1 MLKPLKHELLVAVDV
16 TMCASSCFSSIAVS
30 RCEELQ
36 LPIACISVCS
46 WIVSTATISGVM
58 SSGQEPQKKGLLDG
72 IRPDQAQQSGLEIYH
87 AGLTLEDLFG
97 EGKVPTGGALL
108 DQVLAIYGDGHINVP
123 WFVCA
128 EGSSSNAGG
137 APETSGGS
145 DRKMIR
151 SIVRSPLSRELQQST
166 VEAYKD
172 RILAESISQVA
183 AGGI

>member
-1 MLKPLKHELLVAVDV
+1 MFLIVAPP
-16 TMCASSCFSSIAVS
+16 ASSGI
-30 RCEELQ
+30 
-36 LPIACISVCS
+36 
-46 WIVSTATISGVM
+46 M
-58 SSGQEPQKKGLLDG
+58 SSGHEPRKGLLDG

-87 AGLTLEDLFG
+87 SNLTLEDLFG

-123 WFVCA
+123 WFVPA
-128 EGSSSNAGG
+128 EGD
-137 APETSGGS
+137 SGGNGPEKS
-145 DRKMIR
+145 GANDGKMIR

-183 AGGI
+183 AGRIELRRCPVNCHSHSVALCLCTSC